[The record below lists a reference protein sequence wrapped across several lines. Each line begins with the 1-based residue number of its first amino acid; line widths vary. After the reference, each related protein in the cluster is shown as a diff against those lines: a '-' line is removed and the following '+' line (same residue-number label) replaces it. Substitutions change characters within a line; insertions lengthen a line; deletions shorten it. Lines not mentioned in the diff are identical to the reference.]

1 MARNPSP
8 DAAVD
13 PAAQAEPPTGR
24 LKQFVYAYQ
33 VTKKLDPKLPWALLG
48 WGLGVAAVVFVVLF
62 ILVGANIFGLIFT
75 IITTIMAG
83 LVAAMST
90 LSRRVQRSAYKQ
102 LDGQTGGGWAVI
114 EQSVKRGWSK
124 TPAVQFNKQ
133 QDLVHRLIGRAGILL
148 VAEGDPGRAAVLLS
162 NERKAIARY
171 LGPDVHV
178 DEVYV
183 GDDTTAGQVPLNKLA
198 PFLTKRGLRGK
209 TQLTPSQISEYSK
222 RLAAIAKT
230 PMDMMPKGPMPKGNR
245 MPRGNFR

>member
-1 MARNPSP
+1 MARNQPS

-13 PAAQAEPPTGR
+13 PAPAEPPTGR

-33 VTKKLDPKLPWALLG
+33 VTKKLDPKLPVALLG
-48 WGLGVAAVVFVVLF
+48 WGLGVAVVVFALF
-62 ILVGANIFGLIFT
+62 YLLVGSNLFGLIFA
-75 IITTIMAG
+75 I
-83 LVAAMST
+83 VATLLAALLAVMST

-124 TPAVQFNKQ
+124 TPAVQFNQQ
-133 QDLVHRLIGRAGILL
+133 QDMVHRLIGRAGIML
-148 VAEGDPGRAAVLLS
+148 VAEGDPVRAAKLLA

-171 LGPDVHV
+171 LGPDVPV

-183 GDDTTAGQVPLNKLA
+183 GDDTGAGQVPINKLG
-198 PFLTKRGLRGK
+198 PYLTKRGLRGK
-209 TQLTPSQISEYSK
+209 TLLTPSQISEYGK
-222 RLAAIAKT
+222 RLQAIAKT
-230 PMDMMPKGPMPKGNR
+230 PMDMMPKGPMPRGNR